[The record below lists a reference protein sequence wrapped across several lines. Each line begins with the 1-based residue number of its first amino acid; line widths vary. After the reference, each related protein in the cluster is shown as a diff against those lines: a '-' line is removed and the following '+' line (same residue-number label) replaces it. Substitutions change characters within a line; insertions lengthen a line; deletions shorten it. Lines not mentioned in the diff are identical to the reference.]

1 VLGWSVVAEVLWRC
15 EVCGKW
21 SHAKRRPRDHRR
33 FIVDLEW
40 GATSTGWGWLIGGVL
55 AGARAEGRTRAS
67 ALDQAGD
74 LGLPVVEMVGST
86 WHQTTPDDG
95 DYSPGGVWVLC
106 GPFEAYEA
114 RPVVT
119 EAEELEVH
127 RLMMRL
133 RDLARGQELAR

>member
-1 VLGWSVVAEVLWRC
+1 VGRNVDWLGVAD
-15 EVCGKW
+15 
-21 SHAKRRPRDHRR
+21 RR
-33 FIVDLEW
+33 
-40 GATSTGWGWLIGGVL
+40 GAGWC
-55 AGARAEGRTRAS
+55 AG
-67 ALDQAGD
+67 
-74 LGLPVVEMVGST
+74 GLPVVEMVGST